1 MLFRSLSLSLLVCP
15 CVGVF
20 GFVVFVVDFLFL
32 WLIFDFVSM
41 EVCASKQEAD
51 DEGVGF
57 ADKEE
62 REKKKGANLE
72 IIKIMYR
79 RATVIVH
86 ICMVTVA
93 LVHLCTILDPP
104 M

>member
-1 MLFRSLSLSLLVCP
+1 MLIQASILTDPQAPIRHKHWSTSADPLFLPLLVCP

-41 EVCASKQEAD
+41 GVCASKEEAD

-62 REKKKGANLE
+62 REKKRSEFRN
-72 IIKIMYR
+72 Y
-79 RATVIVH
+79 
-86 ICMVTVA
+86 
-93 LVHLCTILDPP
+93 
-104 M
+104 